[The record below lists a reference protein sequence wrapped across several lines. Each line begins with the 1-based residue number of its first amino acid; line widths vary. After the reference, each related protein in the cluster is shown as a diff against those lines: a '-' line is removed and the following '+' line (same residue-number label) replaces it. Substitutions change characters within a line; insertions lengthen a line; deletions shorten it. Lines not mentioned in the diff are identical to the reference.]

1 MITRDNVTRAVKDG
15 IIQRRYEVEFP
26 EFVKVKVLDND
37 YPEETG
43 DFFQWGRDI
52 LGFHAKLV
60 CVIGE
65 TFDNPTEAIY
75 EIL

>member
-15 IIQRRYEVEFP
+15 LIERRHSVEFP

-43 DFFQWGRDI
+43 DFFQWGRES
-52 LGFHAKLV
+52 LQFEARLV
-60 CVIGE
+60 AVIGE
-65 TFDNPTEAIY
+65 TFDTPTEAVY